1 MTIASNE
8 RFSYLGLYFIILLF
22 SCNSKN
28 KIKNYNQIIDNSFLT
43 KDQAHQIKKK
53 IYKKYS
59 SELMV
64 NRLQEMR
71 DRRIKIN
78 GKEMRFDLRFFGKKP
93 ISGWNLYFHLHGGG
107 EVPDS
112 INEKEWIRNQT
123 LHKVKDGIILIPR
136 SPTNTW
142 NMWHQAHI
150 DSFLNRLI
158 QNMIA
163 FHDVNPNRIYLMGR
177 SAGGDGVYQLS
188 TRMADRFAAT
198 AMMAGHPNEI
208 SPLGLRNI
216 GFTIHMGEKDSAY
229 NRNKVA
235 VEWRNKL
242 QSLRRNDPK
251 GYEHWVE
258 IYKDKGHW
266 VDRLDSSAI
275 GWITKFTRN
284 PFPKKIIWEQDDVT
298 HKRFYWLGTHNPVK
312 RSLITAN
319 IRGQIIE
326 IEKTTLPEVIIML
339 NDDMINMDKEIIV
352 KYMGNE
358 IFNSTVPRNI
368 NIIEKSIKE
377 YGDPQSVYFSE
388 ILLSLDEFKSR

>member
-1 MTIASNE
+1 MRRYTGV
-8 RFSYLGLYFIILLF
+8 FFIILLL
-22 SCNSKN
+22 SCDNEK
-28 KIKNYNQIIDNSFLT
+28 KIKPYNQFIHDSVLT
-43 KDQAHQIKKK
+43 KTHVKHLKEEL
-53 IYKKYS
+53 YKQYS
-59 SELMV
+59 ADLIV
-64 NRLQEMR
+64 NRLQEMK

-78 GKEMRFDLRFFGKKP
+78 DKEMKFDLRFFGEKP
-93 ISGWNLYFHLHGGG
+93 ISGWKLYFHLHGGG

-123 LHKVKDGIILIPR
+123 LHRVKDGIILIPR

-188 TRMADRFAAT
+188 PRMADRFAAT
-198 AMMAGHPNEI
+198 AMMAGHPNET

-216 GFTIHMGEKDSAY
+216 GFTIHMGVKDSAY
-229 NRNKVA
+229 DRNKVA
-235 VEWRNKL
+235 IEWRDKL
-242 QSLRRNDPK
+242 QSLRENDPA

-275 GWITKFTRN
+275 GWITQFNRN
-284 PFPKKIIWEQDDVT
+284 PFPKKVVWKQDDVT
-298 HKRFYWLGTHNPVK
+298 HNRFYWLRVNDPVE
-312 RSLITAN
+312 RSLIVAN
-319 IRGQIIE
+319 ISGQTINIE
-326 IEKTTLPEVIIML
+326 NSTLSEIIIML
-339 NDDMINMDKEIIV
+339 NDDIIDMDKMIIV
-352 KYMGNE
+352 KYMGDE
-358 IFNSTVPRNI
+358 IFNSIVHRNV
-368 NIIEKSIKE
+368 NTIEKSIKE
-377 YGDPQSVYFSE
+377 YGDPKSVYFGE
-388 ILLSLDEFKSR
+388 IFISLDKLK